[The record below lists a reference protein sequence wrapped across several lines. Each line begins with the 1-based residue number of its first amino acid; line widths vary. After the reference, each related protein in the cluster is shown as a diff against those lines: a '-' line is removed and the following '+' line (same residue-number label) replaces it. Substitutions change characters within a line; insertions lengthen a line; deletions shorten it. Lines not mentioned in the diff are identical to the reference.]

1 MKALIIAAG
10 QGTRLRSVVDTK
22 PLASLLG
29 LCLIERVI
37 LTAKKSGIKEFE
49 IVVGYHGENIREQLS
64 DGKKYG
70 VKIRYIQNDQ
80 WTRGNAISVLKARD
94 RFKESFVLLMADHN
108 YDHRILNEL
117 LKIKIKKDE
126 CILCVDKN
134 PKDYLNIDDATKVLT
149 IDHRIDTIGKKL
161 GDYNCID
168 TGIFICN
175 PVIFDALEQSISNG
189 DEGLSGAIS
198 ILAQRRKMRYM
209 PLEDNFWIDVDDKT
223 DKNNAEL
230 LICNK
235 LKKNT
240 DGPISTIL
248 NRPLSLRLSKIL
260 LKTRITPNQ
269 ISVLSFVIGLVGA
282 SFFFLGEY
290 FYLVLGG
297 ILIHIHSIVDGCD
310 GEVARLKLRQTKYG
324 GWLDSV
330 LDRYVDA
337 IIVLG
342 LVYGYWSIN
351 GDITIWVLGFFA
363 IIGSFL
369 NSYTADKYDLNLKMT
384 MSIGSHQIRI
394 GRDMRLLLIT
404 IGALTNQILIIL
416 IILAVMTN
424 FEALRRLVMFRNKL
438 DEDMQIVDKEFTNEL
453 DEDMQI
459 VNKEF
464 TNKLDKDTQT
474 VNKKFTN

>member
-1 MKALIIAAG
+1 MKCLIIAAG
-10 QGTRLRSVVDTK
+10 QGTRLKKKGEVK
-22 PLASLLG
+22 PLVSLLG
-29 LCLIERVI
+29 VPLIERVI
-37 LTAKKSGIKEFE
+37 RSAIEGGATEFYVVTGYQEMLITNFLKPLEERLQISLTLIHNDEWQA
-49 IVVGYHGENIREQLS
+49 ENGL
-64 DGKKYG
+64 
-70 VKIRYIQNDQ
+70 
-80 WTRGNAISVLKARD
+80 SVLKARD
-94 RFKESFVLLMADHN
+94 RINDQFLLLMADHLFDPDIIRSLRGHPLN
-108 YDHRILNEL
+108 EGDVLLAVDTDTQNSLVDMEDVTKVHIQNGKILNIG
-117 LKIKIKKDE
+117 K
-126 CILCVDKN
+126 
-134 PKDYLNIDDATKVLT
+134 T
-149 IDHRIDTIGKKL
+149 IDEFNGF
-161 GDYNCID
+161 D
-168 TGIFICN
+168 TGCFLCTTAIFEAIEEAQN
-175 PVIFDALEQSISNG
+175 IHHDTT
-189 DEGLSGAIS
+189 LSGAIRV
-198 ILAQRRKMRYM
+198 LGERQHAKAVPTQK
-209 PLEDNFWIDVDDKT
+209 FWIDVDDKT

-282 SFFFLGEY
+282 SFFFIGEY

-324 GWLDSV
+324 AWLDSV

-337 IIVLG
+337 IIVFG

-351 GDITIWVLGFFA
+351 GDIRIWVLGFFA

-369 NSYTADKYDLNLKMT
+369 NSYTADKYDLNLKMS

-404 IGALTNQILIIL
+404 IGALTNQIPIAL

-438 DEDMQIVDKEFTNEL
+438 DEDMQ
-453 DEDMQI
+453 
-459 VNKEF
+459 
-464 TNKLDKDTQT
+464 T